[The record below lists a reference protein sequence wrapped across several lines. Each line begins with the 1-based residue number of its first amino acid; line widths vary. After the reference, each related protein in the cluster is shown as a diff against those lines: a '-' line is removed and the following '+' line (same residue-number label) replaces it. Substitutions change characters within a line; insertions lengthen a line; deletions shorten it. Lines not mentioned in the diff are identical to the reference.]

1 MIESTITIKS
11 GKVLSQMF
19 LQYSFEEKKEACTE
33 TVTKKSD
40 LPIHDDCQQAYVN
53 LIPHLILLCEQE
65 LVNETIEK
73 AINNGIDDIEEDTSY
88 FKDYRVSE
96 FKITGSANSE
106 GVVISGKR
114 YLTSGKSIVLST
126 PFIRWD
132 DEDYKFISEFTEAV
146 EALREEVYQ
155 YYNGKHAPMPKQESF
170 DFGEDNMDE
179 PLNKPFMKIAGDFK
193 KIMEENDIT
202 ISVSAASNDE

>member
-65 LVNETIEK
+65 FVNETIEK

-155 YYNGKHAPMPKQESF
+155 YYKGKHAPMPKQESF
-170 DFGEDNMDE
+170 DFGDDDMEE
-179 PLNKPFMKIAGDFK
+179 PLNKPIMKIAGDFK